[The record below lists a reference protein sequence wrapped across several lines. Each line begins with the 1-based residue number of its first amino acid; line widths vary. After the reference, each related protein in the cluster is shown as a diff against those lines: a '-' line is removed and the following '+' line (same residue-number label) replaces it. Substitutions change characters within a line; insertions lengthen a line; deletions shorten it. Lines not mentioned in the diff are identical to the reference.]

1 MDVYETASPDDVS
14 LYRVVP
20 ACIATKEGGATP
32 KIDTQYT
39 NKLEDFQVWLYAKQ
53 VVAEQLDSP
62 KMSMPLK
69 RAYLSVTEIPVIHT
83 NA

>member
-32 KIDTQYT
+32 KIDKQYT
-39 NKLEDFQVWLYAKQ
+39 NKLADFQ
-53 VVAEQLDSP
+53 
-62 KMSMPLK
+62 SMALCK
-69 RAYLSVTEIPVIHT
+69 NISLL
-83 NA
+83 NN